1 MGILPYNPHHDPIAD
16 VGVGCGRDY
25 APTYWIATAGAPPAD
40 DGPVQADMDVDVAVI
55 GSGYTGLSCAIHLAK
70 DHGIRA
76 TVLEANGVSWGCSTR
91 NGGQAQ
97 ISSGR
102 LKRSQWIQRW
112 GLDVA
117 KGMHAEIGEAFD
129 VFRDLIRGIDCEPQD
144 GGHLYIAHKPDR
156 MGALETESRL
166 LNETFGYGTRII
178 PREELQRDFLH
189 DHEAAGAMHEP
200 DGIGVHAAKL
210 AFGYAARARELGA
223 RIHTSSE
230 VIDWTTR
237 GGAHYLRTPGGTVKA
252 RAVAV
257 ATAAYTANGLHP
269 LMHHR
274 LMPILSNSIVTRPLT
289 KAEIEACNFRTKLV
303 LTDTRTLRF
312 YYRLLPDNRL
322 QIGSRSAI
330 TGADA
335 AHPRHLQVLKDGI
348 AAKFPALRD
357 IQIDFSWWGWVDVS
371 HDMMPRIVQ
380 PDPSQKIFY
389 SMGYGGNG
397 VMYSAQAGRRMAQ
410 LVAGRRVPQLPIFED
425 ALPGRGPLTPFR
437 RIGQRAMYA
446 WYHYKDE
453 R

>member
-1 MGILPYNPHHDPIAD
+1 MDAD
-16 VGVGCGRDY
+16 VV
-25 APTYWIATAGAPPAD
+25 
-40 DGPVQADMDVDVAVI
+40 VI
-55 GSGYTGLSCAIHLAK
+55 GSGYTGLSCALHLAK

-76 TVLEANGVSWGCSTR
+76 TVLEANNVAWGCSTR

-117 KGMHAEIGEAFD
+117 KRLHAEIGEAFD
-129 VFRDLIRGIDCEPQD
+129 VFRDLIKDIDCEPQD

-156 MGALETESRL
+156 MPALVAESKL

-178 PREELQRDFLH
+178 PRDELRRDFVY
-189 DHEAAGAMHEP
+189 DQEAAGALHEP

-210 AFGYAARARELGA
+210 AYGYAKKARALGA
-223 RIHTSSE
+223 KIHTSSE

-252 RAVAV
+252 RAVAI
-257 ATAAYTANGLHP
+257 ATAAYTPHGLHP
-269 LMHHR
+269 LTRHR

-289 KAEIEACNFRTKLV
+289 ANELKACQFKTKLV
-303 LTDTRTLRF
+303 LTDTRTLRH
-312 YYRLLPDNRL
+312 YYRLLPDNRV
-322 QIGSRSAI
+322 QIGTRSSI

-335 AHPRHLQVLKDGI
+335 VNDVHLAALKEGLYR
-348 AAKFPALRD
+348 KFPVLRG
-357 IQIDFSWWGWVDVS
+357 IQVDYSWWGWVDVS

-380 PDPSQKIFY
+380 PDPSQSIYY

-397 VMYSAQAGRRMAQ
+397 VMYSAQAGRRMAE
-410 LVAGRRVPQLPIFED
+410 LVAGKTSPKLPIFEG

-437 RIGQRAMYA
+437 RIGQRMMYR

-453 R
+453 K